1 MANKIEKMTNV
12 KALQY
17 VLENCELT
25 EEVADKIA
33 KIKASY
39 EKKATT
45 TGEKKPTATQV
56 ANEALKEAIVEA
68 MEPNTLYRVGDM
80 LKAFECLV
88 GLSAPKVTALMTQ
101 LKDEGKVVRSEDKGK
116 AFYTKA

>member
-39 EKKATT
+39 EKKST
-45 TGEKKPTATQV
+45 TGEKKPTANQV

-68 MEPNTLYRVGDM
+68 MEDNTLYRVGEM
-80 LKAFECLV
+80 LKAFTCLA

-116 AFYTKA
+116 AFYSKA

>member
-1 MANKIEKMTNV
+1 MAKIEKMTNV

-39 EKKATT
+39 EKKSS

-56 ANEALKEAIVEA
+56 ANETLKEAILAEMA
-68 MEPNTLYRVGDM
+68 DNTIYRVGEM
-80 LKAFECLV
+80 LKAFTCLA

-101 LKDEGKVVRSEDKGK
+101 LKDAGKVVRTEEKGK

>member
-1 MANKIEKMTNV
+1 MAKIEKMTNV

-25 EEVADKIA
+25 EEVAEKIA

-39 EKKATT
+39 EKKST
-45 TGEKKPTATQV
+45 TGERKPTANQV
-56 ANEALKEAIVEA
+56 ANEALKEAIVA
-68 MEPNTLYRVGDM
+68 TMEENTLYRVGDM
-80 LKAFECLV
+80 LKAFECLA

>member
-1 MANKIEKMTNV
+1 MAKIEKMTNV
-12 KALQY
+12 KALAY

-25 EEVADKIA
+25 EEVAEKIA

-39 EKKATT
+39 EKKSA
-45 TGEKKPTATQV
+45 TGERKPTANQV

-68 MEPNTLYRVGDM
+68 MEANTLYRVGDM
-80 LKAFECLV
+80 LKGFECLA

-101 LKDEGKVVRSEDKGK
+101 LKDEGKVIRSEDKGK

>member
-1 MANKIEKMTNV
+1 MNKTEKMTNV

-17 VLENCELT
+17 VLENCKLT

-39 EKKATT
+39 EKKST
-45 TGEKKPTATQV
+45 TGEKKPTANQV

-68 MEPNTLYRVGDM
+68 MEDGKAYRVGDM
-80 LKAFECLV
+80 LKEIPVCAD
-88 GLSAPKVTALMTQ
+88 LSSQRVSALLNQ
-101 LKDEGKVVRSEDKGK
+101 LKDVGKVVRSEDKGK
-116 AFYTKA
+116 AFYSKA

>member
-1 MANKIEKMTNV
+1 MAKIEKMTNV

-39 EKKATT
+39 EKKST
-45 TGEKKPTATQV
+45 TGEKKPTANQV
-56 ANEALKEAIVEA
+56 ANEGIKKALYEA
-68 MEPNTLYRVGDM
+68 MEDGKAYRVSDM
-80 LKAFECLV
+80 VKEFANIE
-88 GLSAPKVTALMTQ
+88 GITSASKVTALMTQ